1 MSREKVKLDKVL
13 ELNTALVGIKA
24 KLADKSNL
32 DFELL
37 TLKFKQLDGLVR
49 EFSDEELIEDKNCI
63 GNMKQASN
71 YPDKKSIVYTYK
83 FSDQEYKFK
92 KNDRVVIANNINS
105 DKINDRAGV
114 IVSLDQINKR
124 IKLKKQTKNLIL

>member
-49 EFSDEELIEDKNCI
+49 EFSDEELIENKIQIESSLNEMI
-63 GNMKQASN
+63 ELVNLLESN
-71 YPDKKSIVYTYK
+71 KETVKIELGEFMRNNNKLRAYK
-83 FSDQEYKFK
+83 TPK
-92 KNDRVVIANNINS
+92 
-105 DKINDRAGV
+105 
-114 IVSLDQINKR
+114 
-124 IKLKKQTKNLIL
+124 